1 MYNTNID
8 IKTTL
13 KFKIAHSYTLKSQN
27 IEKVRYTILTH
38 QISDKKNGNQFNLK
52 ALKFSPNSFA
62 T

>member
-38 QISDKKNGNQFNLK
+38 QISDKKNGN
-52 ALKFSPNSFA
+52 
-62 T
+62 